1 MLNFSLAH
9 VGVYRKPEKFKQTVQ
24 CPWISFYVSGLKYS
38 RDYLPDGRLLRES
51 GTDANPYFAVGF
63 PGMKIDFE
71 FGKNRENWVLM
82 LKDVAIRYSS
92 DGKSAEIKEGSE
104 WLRLPFYVEIPG
116 ERVEGWQMEIRRI
129 QEAWLNP
136 TPLNSFRAR
145 LGILNILRFMIDRH
159 PDTLGFSPEEK
170 LKRLIDEDSTFSRSV
185 QDMSR
190 SCGMSPD
197 HMRVLFQKKFH
208 IAPLAYRNQKRGT
221 YMMEL
226 IANSSLSVKEI
237 SFRAGFRHV
246 SHFCMEHRK
255 LYGITPLEGIRKFR
269 NTRGNGDS
277 SRQGCLRNIAL

>member
-1 MLNFSLAH
+1 MLDFLIAH
-9 VGVYRKPEKFKQTVQ
+9 VGVYGKAERFMQIVQ

-38 RDYLPDGRLLRES
+38 RDYLPDGRLIRNAGSDEK
-51 GTDANPYFAVGF
+51 PCFAVKI

-71 FGKNRENWVLM
+71 FGDGRENWVMM
-82 LKDVAIRYSS
+82 LENVPIRSSS

-104 WLRLPFYVEIPG
+104 WLRIPFYVEVPD
-116 ERVEGWQMEIRRI
+116 ERVEGWRMEMRRI
-129 QEAWLNP
+129 QDAWLSP

-145 LGILNILRFMIDRH
+145 LGITNILRFMVDRL

-170 LKRLIDEDSTFSRSV
+170 LKRLIDEDSTFSRSI
-185 QDMSR
+185 QELSR

-197 HMRVLFQKKFH
+197 HMRVLFQKRFH
-208 IAPLAYRNQKRGT
+208 ISPLAYRNQKRGT

-226 IANSSLSVKEI
+226 IANSPLSVKEI
-237 SFRAGFRHV
+237 SCRTGFRHV

-269 NTRGNGDS
+269 NSRGRSNTM
-277 SRQGCLRNIAL
+277 